1 MLRICHEGFRFQ
13 TSLPF
18 FPFRGVLKMQPASAL
33 AGAGQGEG
41 RVPPLRALKRA
52 LAGVKNEDN
61 LD

>member
-1 MLRICHEGFRFQ
+1 MRGLGSKPPCC
-13 TSLPF
+13 S
-18 FPFRGVLKMQPASAL
+18 FPSVVCLKMQPASAQ